1 LIDLH
6 THSLLSDGQL
16 CPAELVQRAKK
27 KGYRALAITDHVD
40 SSNLDLIVPQIV
52 KFCRENAHLNSDIR
66 VIPGVE
72 LTHLL
77 PPLINKL
84 ARKAR
89 EKGAKLI
96 IVHGETIVEPVP
108 KGTNTAAL
116 DTDIDI
122 LAHPGL
128 ISEEEIKVAKERG
141 IYLEI
146 SSRKGHSL
154 TNGWLA
160 RLATKWGT
168 KLILNTDAHG
178 VEDLIT
184 EETARKILQGA
195 GLSYREIESVMRNS
209 QELVEKMN
217 L

>member
-1 LIDLH
+1 MIDLH

-52 KFCRENAHLNSDIR
+52 KFCRENAHLYSDIR

-116 DTDIDI
+116 GADIDI

-128 ISEEEIKVAKERG
+128 ISEEEVKIAKERG

-160 RLATKWGT
+160 RLATKWGA
-168 KLILNTDAHG
+168 KIILNTDAHR
-178 VEDLIT
+178 VDELIT
-184 EETARKILQGA
+184 EEMARKILQGA

>member
-1 LIDLH
+1 MIDLH

-116 DTDIDI
+116 DADIDI

-128 ISEEEIKVAKERG
+128 ISEEEVKIAKERG

-160 RLATKWGT
+160 RLATKWGA
-168 KLILNTDAHG
+168 KLILNTDTHR

-184 EETARKILQGA
+184 EERARKILQGA

>member
-1 LIDLH
+1 
-6 THSLLSDGQL
+6 
-16 CPAELVQRAKK
+16 VQRAKK
-27 KGYRALAITDHVD
+27 QGYRALAITDHVD

-89 EKGAKLI
+89 GKGAKLI

-116 DTDIDI
+116 DADIDI

-128 ISEEEIKVAKERG
+128 ISEEEVKIAKERG

-160 RLATKWGT
+160 RLATKWGA

-178 VEDLIT
+178 VEDLIA

-195 GLSYREIESVMRNS
+195 GLSYREIESVMKNS

>member
-1 LIDLH
+1 MIDLH

-77 PPLINKL
+77 PPRINKL

-116 DTDIDI
+116 DADIDI

-128 ISEEEIKVAKERG
+128 ISEEEVKIAKERG

-160 RLATKWGT
+160 RLATKWGA
-168 KLILNTDAHG
+168 KLILNTDTHR

>member
-1 LIDLH
+1 MIDLH

-66 VIPGVE
+66 VIPGAE

-116 DTDIDI
+116 DADIDV

-128 ISEEEIKVAKERG
+128 ISEEEVKIAKERG

>member
-1 LIDLH
+1 
-6 THSLLSDGQL
+6 
-16 CPAELVQRAKK
+16 VQRAKK

-72 LTHLL
+72 LTHLP

-116 DTDIDI
+116 DADIDI

-128 ISEEEIKVAKERG
+128 ISEEEVKIAKERG

-160 RLATKWGT
+160 RLATKWGA
-168 KLILNTDAHG
+168 KIILNTDAHG
-178 VEDLIT
+178 VEDLIN

>member
-1 LIDLH
+1 MIDLH

-52 KFCRENAHLNSDIR
+52 KFCRENTHLNSDIR

-84 ARKAR
+84 AREAR
-89 EKGAKLI
+89 EKGAKLV
-96 IVHGETIVEPVP
+96 IVHGETIAEPVP
-108 KGTNTAAL
+108 KGTNAAAL
-116 DTDIDI
+116 GAAIDI

-128 ISEEEIKVAKERG
+128 ISEEEVKIAKERG

-160 RLATKWGT
+160 RLATKWGA

-178 VEDLIT
+178 AEDLIT
-184 EETARKILQGA
+184 EGTARKILQGA
-195 GLSYREIESVMRNS
+195 GLSQREIESVMTNS

>member
-52 KFCRENAHLNSDIR
+52 KFCRENTHLNSDIR

-128 ISEEEIKVAKERG
+128 ISEEEVKIAKERG

-160 RLATKWGT
+160 RLATKWGA
-168 KLILNTDAHG
+168 KIILNTDAHG